1 MEIRILK
8 HDSAGIMGLLM
19 AISQQFPEHTNDLL
33 QLTRSVKDG
42 LSVEIR
48 PIKINHSR
56 DQENYY
62 RKWCREFGIF
72 TGDTPDEMHA
82 HIMRETF
89 GTVMVTTGTGM
100 KVRANRET
108 SSSLSVE
115 EYAELIETLI
125 RVAANFGFVVPPPIR
140 NQHDNTQ

>member
-1 MEIRILK
+1 MQITINPNQPNK
-8 HDSAGIMGLLM
+8 LLGFLT
-19 AISQQFPEHTNDLL
+19 AISKGFPQYTNDLL
-33 QLTRSVKDG
+33 QLSRSAEHGVTI
-42 LSVEIR
+42 EIR
-48 PIKINHSR
+48 PTKINHSR

-62 RKWCREFGIF
+62 RKWCRDFGTF

-100 KVRANRET
+100 KARSNRET